1 MPRCSMLLLSL
12 TILLTVPNAALIA
25 QPKPM
30 PEQAASV
37 RGEFIGSWRLVSVET
52 KRPNGEVIF
61 PFYGKHPEGLLI

>member
-37 RGEFIGSWRLVSVET
+37 SEEFIGSWRLVSVET
-52 KRPNGEVIF
+52 KRPNGEVIV